1 MFSPRFRPS
10 AHGLESLI
18 VTVVVRRSK
27 QSRVPGWEKG
37 VIPGAES
44 QREYILPS
52 RLNPTLSNN
61 GARVIAN
68 QFRLQHASLIPPSR
82 PKSSSQHGTFNWL
95 RNKFAKADSSPLK
108 RFGMT
113 NVKGLAVR

>member
-1 MFSPRFRPS
+1 MGNF
-10 AHGLESLI
+10 
-18 VTVVVRRSK
+18 
-27 QSRVPGWEKG
+27 
-37 VIPGAES
+37 GAEP
-44 QREYILPS
+44 QPS
-52 RLNPTLSNN
+52 RLDPTLSNH

-82 PKSSSQHGTFNWL
+82 PKSSQHGTFNWL
-95 RNKFAKADSSPLK
+95 RNKLAKADSSPLK

>member
-1 MFSPRFRPS
+1 MGR
-10 AHGLESLI
+10 GGN
-18 VTVVVRRSK
+18 
-27 QSRVPGWEKG
+27 SRGG
-37 VIPGAES
+37 ISTG
-44 QREYILPS
+44 IHLPS
-52 RLNPTLSNN
+52 RLDPMLSNH

-113 NVKGLAVR
+113 NVKVLAVRKTSAVLKFAHCSRSLG

>member
-1 MFSPRFRPS
+1 MENF
-10 AHGLESLI
+10 
-18 VTVVVRRSK
+18 
-27 QSRVPGWEKG
+27 
-37 VIPGAES
+37 GAEP
-44 QREYILPS
+44 QPS
-52 RLNPTLSNN
+52 RLDPMLSNH

-95 RNKFAKADSSPLK
+95 RNKLAKADSSPLK

-113 NVKGLAVR
+113 KIKGFIGMGKLLPSANIARDHFGGG